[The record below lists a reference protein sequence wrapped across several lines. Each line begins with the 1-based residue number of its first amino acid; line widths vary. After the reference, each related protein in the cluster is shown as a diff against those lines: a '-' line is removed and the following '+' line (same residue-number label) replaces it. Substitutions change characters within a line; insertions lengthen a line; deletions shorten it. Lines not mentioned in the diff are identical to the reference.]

1 MEEARRGG
9 EKEKEEEREWCW
21 GREKR
26 ECSKKKAG
34 RRRRENWRRMERGG
48 GAGFKKGCVKI
59 KRRNK
64 RQERGAL
71 KENMVKEKRDVHVEG
86 GG

>member
-1 MEEARRGG
+1 
-9 EKEKEEEREWCW
+9 
-21 GREKR
+21 
-26 ECSKKKAG
+26 
-34 RRRRENWRRMERGG
+34 MERGG